1 MAWSIRCNFDPI
13 RSYAQALKVW
23 KKAVIFTKDNH
34 PRFPRGLVD
43 KRKKH
48 LTIELTEAEDFVLR
62 LYTHPV
68 VAWHKDNSVTIYSPR
83 ATRSTSKFAT
93 HCTPHGMYVSA
104 WNDTC
109 LCASIDGRTY
119 KIKNQITFRER
130 DGTWKADQITS
141 PWSVRSVNRERAKQ
155 ALAEVG
161 YAEFRLW
168 FKVYVQMASKPANL
182 AGWLNNEDIIHML
195 RDRSRWRDLITG
207 RFPNAWSHPD
217 HVLSEIRQAIY
228 QEYKCIDRKSV
239 PFLG

>member
-23 KKAVIFTKDNH
+23 KKGVIF
-34 PRFPRGLVD
+34 PRTPGGPFGLVD

-48 LTIELTEAEDFVLR
+48 LTIEQTEAEDIVLR
-62 LYTHPV
+62 LYGHAV
-68 VAWHKDNSVTIYSPR
+68 VTWHKDNSVTIYSPR

-93 HCTPHGMYVSA
+93 HCTPNGMYVSA

-119 KIKNQITFRER
+119 KIKDQITFRER

-141 PWSVRSVNRERAKQ
+141 PWQKSVVNRERAKQ

-161 YAEFRLW
+161 YEEFRLW
-168 FKVYVQMASKPANL
+168 FKVYVQMAPKPNGQASWIDNPSL
-182 AGWLNNEDIIHML
+182 VIML
-195 RDRSRWRDLITG
+195 RDRSKWRDLIAC
-207 RFPNAWSHPD
+207 RFPNAWNHPD
-217 HVLSEIRQAIY
+217 RALSEIRQAIY
-228 QEYKCIDRKSV
+228 TECGCIDRKSV